1 MPHKVRE
8 LATMG
13 LGRCFKVT
21 LQTHAPKNFRSR
33 WWGAECR
40 VGRAQTRV
48 LIFINII
55 SIDPISLVLSRTLF
69 IVKSISN
76 FKSRFSFLSSS
87 ICLFRSVQTIISE
100 NVDHVHYNHILKLKT
115 HGQNNEDINFFLF
128 FSDYQLI
135 LQKNLFLFIT
145 FKPT

>member
-1 MPHKVRE
+1 MRLKISAHVDGG
-8 LATMG
+8 LSVG
-13 LGRCFKVT
+13 LGVRRPGFLC
-21 LQTHAPKNFRSR
+21 LSILS
-33 WWGAECR
+33 W
-40 VGRAQTRV
+40 
-48 LIFINII
+48 
-55 SIDPISLVLSRTLF
+55 IDPISLVLSRTLF

-135 LQKNLFLFIT
+135 LQKKSLSLHYF
-145 FKPT
+145 